1 MNSLSGK
8 FTAIMLALFFII
20 YAGYQTFRFF
30 YTGYKTESAY
40 SFEVARVY
48 STSGVLIRDEHPIP
62 QTYSDSLIHTLP
74 EGGKFISTT
83 PAAITYSNPAAA
95 ELALKSIDLKT
106 EQQLLENIRR
116 DANSSHKDNIGA
128 LSNAIFSSL
137 RSLTGDAT
145 VGKVSD
151 IKHIRLSLLDS
162 ISRMQVAVGNEV
174 LLDTRITELHK
185 TTDMV
190 ETGTVTTIGET
201 GYFSRYVDGYEQQLT
216 PELLETIDI
225 AMLDQILQ
233 KEYPYNRE
241 SFGKC
246 ISDYNWYYVTSVP
259 IEEAALFQPGVNMSL
274 TFAGS
279 DDKTV
284 GGWVK
289 SISEDKTLGRALL
302 VIQSDD
308 ISPDTVARRT
318 ATVKLG
324 FDDYK
329 GIRFSKKALRIQ
341 DGVKGVFVRGK
352 SAIKFKKVE
361 IVYTGKDFYL
371 SKLDYNSDVYLN
383 IFDEIIVEGTDIYD
397 GKPLE

>member
-8 FTAIMLALFFII
+8 FTAIILAMFII
-20 YAGYQTFRFF
+20 VYAGYQTFRFF
-30 YTGYKTESAY
+30 YSDYKTESAY

-62 QTYSDSLIHTLP
+62 QSRSDSLLYTIP
-74 EGGKFISTT
+74 EGGKFIATT
-83 PAAITYSNPAAA
+83 PAAIAYSGPQAA
-95 ELALKSIDLKT
+95 ELARGSVNMIQ
-106 EQQLLENIRR
+106 EQQLLEEIQR
-116 DANSSHKDNIGA
+116 DAASSHKDNIGA
-128 LSNAIFSSL
+128 LSNEIFASL
-137 RSLTGDAT
+137 RTLTGDAT
-145 VGKVSD
+145 VGKVAD
-151 IKHIRLSLLDS
+151 TEAIRLKLLDS
-162 ISRMQVAVGNEV
+162 ISRMQISVGNEV
-174 LLDTRITELHK
+174 SLDARLAELREITGA
-185 TTDMV
+185 V
-190 ETGTVTTIGET
+190 ETGTVVTIGET
-201 GYFSRYVDGYEQQLT
+201 GYFSHFVDGYEQQFS
-216 PELLETIDI
+216 PQSLETMSI
-225 AMLDQILQ
+225 AQLDEILKQ
-233 KEYPYNRE
+233 EYPYNIE

-259 IEEAALFQPGVNMSL
+259 IEEIALFQEGVNMSL

-279 DDKTV
+279 DGKTV

-289 SISEDKTLGRALL
+289 SITEDKPSKRALL

-308 ISPDTVARRT
+308 ISADTVARRT

-352 SAIKFKKVE
+352 SAIEFKKVE

-397 GKPLE
+397 GRPLE